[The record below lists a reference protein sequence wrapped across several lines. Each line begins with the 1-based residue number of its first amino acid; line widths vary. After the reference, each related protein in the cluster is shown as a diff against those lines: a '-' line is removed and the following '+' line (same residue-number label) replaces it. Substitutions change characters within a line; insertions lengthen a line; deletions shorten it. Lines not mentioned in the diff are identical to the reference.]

1 MHWVL
6 LLVFLGGAGVSPGVD
21 GSLNFATQE
30 ICLKTA
36 TNLQAAKVGS
46 SRMFCV
52 NQDTGEVVA
61 AVKAK

>member
-6 LLVFLGGAGVSPGVD
+6 LLVFLGGAGVPPGVD

-36 TNLQAAKVGS
+36 ANLQATKVGS

-61 AVKAK
+61 AKMK